1 MHFSSVATTAAL
13 ALSASFPGASAQLHQ
28 LAKSAGKLYFGSAV
42 HGPELDDST
51 LSNYLKNSNE
61 FGQITPGNER
71 TCQPALRNAHGF
83 NTNTHAAG

>member
-1 MHFSSVATTAAL
+1 MHFSTITTTAAL
-13 ALSASFPGASAQLHQ
+13 ALGASAQLHQ

-71 TCQPALRNAHGF
+71 ACRPPSF
-83 NTNTHAAG
+83 